1 MSRSLTQKFINS
13 AVRQV
18 GRDAGKV
25 ISNVAFG
32 DSHSTPIRMVGS
44 KATSPEVTS
53 KTALIG
59 DDEWDYSV
67 QPTYSGEFSSWWQCA
82 GYMLFATVLI
92 LPLVWT
98 LVFGIGRLIRKQTT
112 LYATIPN
119 RARERRFKVGYRE
132 EGTIL
137 IPTEHKRMYTKEESS
152 IRRSEGFVLLAT
164 TFFWPVGWMLAV
176 LFALIKK

>member
-1 MSRSLTQKFINS
+1 
-13 AVRQV
+13 
-18 GRDAGKV
+18 
-25 ISNVAFG
+25 
-32 DSHSTPIRMVGS
+32 
-44 KATSPEVTS
+44 
-53 KTALIG
+53 
-59 DDEWDYSV
+59 
-67 QPTYSGEFSSWWQCA
+67 
-82 GYMLFATVLI
+82 MLFATVLI

-119 RARERRFKVGYRE
+119 RSRDRRFKVGYRE
-132 EGTIL
+132 EGAIL
-137 IPTEHKRMYTKEESS
+137 IPTEHKRMYTKEELS